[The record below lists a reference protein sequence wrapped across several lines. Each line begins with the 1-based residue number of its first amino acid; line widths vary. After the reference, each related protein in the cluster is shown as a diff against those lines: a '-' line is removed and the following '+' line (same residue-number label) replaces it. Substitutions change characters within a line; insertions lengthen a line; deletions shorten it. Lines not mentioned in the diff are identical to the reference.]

1 MKALGL
7 FQKITALTALALGL
21 CAASHAQLLVGQTV
35 GVTGS
40 AAATVKESMGGAAL
54 YINHVNAKGGV
65 GGRRSRS

>member
-1 MKALGL
+1 MKPWSTLWAGAL
-7 FQKITALTALALGL
+7 LALGL